1 MDLTQLRYF
10 REIARLGSMSA
21 AARVLGV
28 SQPTLSVAVRQLEES
43 LRATLLMRHRGGVSL
58 TAAGAELLRH
68 ADELFALLDRAAAAV
83 AGLERE
89 LVGAFVL
96 GCHESLGAYFLP
108 RLLPAFLR
116 DAPRIELSLHNASSA
131 EVLRA
136 VVGNEVH
143 FGLVVNPAPHPDL
156 VLVRLFRDAV
166 DLFVAA
172 PAGAAPAADPFAAG
186 ACFTADLAL
195 ADARLA
201 EGPLIFAGRVH
212 QCGWLMDQLA
222 ERGVVPRRHLSCG
235 DFELVKTLALAGVG
249 VAILPRRIA
258 AYGHEGALRRLHP
271 ELPSYPDD
279 ICLCYRA
286 DLPKTRAAL
295 FLKDAIV
302 RCGQQ
307 MPDVGVPPRRGAQG
321 PNNTQ

>member
-21 AARVLGV
+21 AARSLKV

-43 LRATLLMRHRGGVSL
+43 LGSTLLLRHRGGVSL
-58 TAAGAELLRH
+58 TASGGELLRH
-68 ADELFALLDRAAAAV
+68 ADEVFALLDRAAAAV
-83 AGLERE
+83 AGLERD
-89 LVGAFVL
+89 LVGSFVL

-116 DAPRIELSLHNASSA
+116 EAPKIVLNLHNASSA

-136 VVGNEVH
+136 VVDRQVH
-143 FGLVVNPAPHPDL
+143 FGLVVNPTQHPDL
-156 VLVRLFRDAV
+156 VLLRMFRDAV

-172 PAGAAPAADPFAAG
+172 APGAPAPPGPAFYGPDGCA
-186 ACFTADLAL
+186 TRDLA
-195 ADARLA
+195 AAHARLQQ
-201 EGPLIFAGRVH
+201 GPLIFAGRVH
-212 QCGWLMDQLA
+212 QCGWLMDQLS
-222 ERGVVPRRHLSCG
+222 EQGVVPGRHLSCG

-279 ICLCYRA
+279 ICLVYRA
-286 DLPKTRAAL
+286 DLPKTRAAVC
-295 FLKDAIV
+295 LKEAIL
-302 RCGQQ
+302 RCGQG
-307 MPDVGVPPRRGAQG
+307 MPDIGVA
-321 PNNTQ
+321 

>member
-21 AARVLGV
+21 AARSLKV

-43 LRATLLMRHRGGVSL
+43 LGSTLLLRHRGGVSL
-58 TAAGAELLRH
+58 TASGAELLRH
-68 ADELFALLDRAAAAV
+68 VDELFALLDRAAAAV
-83 AGLERE
+83 TGLERE
-89 LVGAFVL
+89 LVGNYVL

-108 RLLPAFLR
+108 RLLPGFLR
-116 DAPRIELSLHNASSA
+116 EAPRIVLHLHNASSA
-131 EVLRA
+131 EVQRA
-136 VVGNEVH
+136 VVEREVH

-156 VLVRLFRDAV
+156 VLIRLFRDAV

-172 PAGAAPAADPFAAG
+172 PPDAPPAPRGAAFYGPEGCA
-186 ACFTADLAL
+186 TREL
-195 ADARLA
+195 ADARARLE

-222 ERGVVPRRHLSCG
+222 ERGIVPGRHLSCG

-271 ELPSYPDD
+271 DLPSFPDD
-279 ICLCYRA
+279 ICLIYRA

-295 FLKDAIV
+295 HLKEAIV
-302 RCGQQ
+302 RCAQQ
-307 MPDVGVPPRRGAQG
+307 MPDVGVS
-321 PNNTQ
+321 

>member
-1 MDLTQLRYF
+1 MDLAHLRYF
-10 REIARLGSMSA
+10 REIARLGSMTA
-21 AARVLGV
+21 AARVLKV

-43 LRATLLMRHRGGVSL
+43 FKATLLMRHRGGVSL

-83 AGLERE
+83 TGLERD
-89 LVGAFVL
+89 LIGAFVL

-108 RLLPAFLR
+108 RLLPGFLR
-116 DAPRIELSLHNASSA
+116 DAPRIELDLHNASSA
-131 EVLRA
+131 DVLRA
-136 VVGNEVH
+136 VVDHEVH

-172 PAGAAPAADPFAAG
+172 APGAPAPAGPALYGPDG
-186 ACFTADLAL
+186 AWTRDLA
-195 ADARLA
+195 AAAARLR

-212 QCGWLMDQLA
+212 QCGWLIDQLT
-222 ERGVVPRRHLSCG
+222 ERGLVPGRPLSCG

-258 AYGHEGALRRLHP
+258 AYGHEGALRRLHAD
-271 ELPSYPDD
+271 LPSFPDD
-279 ICLCYRA
+279 IHLVYRA
-286 DLPKTRAAL
+286 DLPKTRAAM

-307 MPDVGVPPRRGAQG
+307 MPDVGVP
-321 PNNTQ
+321 